1 MATQMRTRTP
11 YDFPHLEELQRV
23 SAKSFAK
30 KLNVVLRTFLLLTGT
45 FDLAAGIHFL
55 SQGSVG
61 VSVFLCLMGA
71 ALLAWGLF
79 FYPIR
84 AWAVGKALGDPD
96 FCNDFVLA
104 EDALV
109 IYVGNEETRY
119 PYQDCSML
127 LEADLCFY
135 FIKPDKQGLMLDKAN
150 LKGGSVDQL
159 RAFLEEKCGQTTRW
173 VGKKRK

>member
-1 MATQMRTRTP
+1 MATQMRTRTL

-30 KLNVVLRTFLLLTGT
+30 KLNLGLRTFLLLIGT

-55 SQGSVG
+55 SQGRVG

-71 ALLAWGLF
+71 AILAWGLF
-79 FYPIR
+79 FYSIR
-84 AWAVGKALGDPD
+84 AWAVGKALGGPD
-96 FCNDFVLA
+96 FTNEFVLGE
-104 EDALV
+104 EDMVVYADNDERR
-109 IYVGNEETRY
+109 I
-119 PYQDCSML
+119 PYTVCSML

-135 FIKPDKQGLMLDKAN
+135 IIQPDKQGLMLDKAN
-150 LKGGSVDQL
+150 LKGGTVDQL
-159 RAFLEEKCGQTTRW
+159 RTFLEKKCGQTASW